1 MHDAALGPLDVVD
14 LFNILPAS
22 SLTDPREDGTQ
33 QDLPSGIFP
42 LSFKAQNSLE
52 IHSTEFQCRFEL
64 RIKFYIL
71 YKINILR

>member
-1 MHDAALGPLDVVD
+1 MWVPNST
-14 LFNILPAS
+14 FLPAS
-22 SLTDPREDGTQ
+22 SQTDLREDGNQ

-52 IHSTEFQCRFEL
+52 IHSAEFQCHCFEL

-71 YKINILR
+71 YKINIVR